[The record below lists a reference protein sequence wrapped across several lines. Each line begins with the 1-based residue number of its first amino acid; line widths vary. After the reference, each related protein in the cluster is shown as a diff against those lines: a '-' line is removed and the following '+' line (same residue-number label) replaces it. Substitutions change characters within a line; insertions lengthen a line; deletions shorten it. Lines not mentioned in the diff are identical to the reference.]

1 MDAMTGRFAK
11 QRLIFDGDAYYG
23 DEGTEVA
30 VEDLMSRDD
39 MTEDE
44 VRESYSDDQIFEHA
58 MDMMRDDW
66 DLELDRLKGFF
77 DKDSPNN
84 PNAGNHIL
92 IRGSA
97 QRWDRT
103 SSGIDVCERIEDV
116 LDFSPARFGRDN
128 VFADC
133 EIDRI
138 WDENGHLFLSGAHHD
153 GRVTVEVRQVS
164 EEAERLVFNKLD
176 YEGDIIDI
184 NPVEAM
190 GRRYRDGDE
199 RELYYDLWENA
210 DLCPLPRYEETLF
223 GGPALEY
230 EHESHDTKTTIRAY
244 PATQRW
250 TGTPEPYKKGYRFMI
265 LGEADGD
272 YLGDLEGEPH
282 KFCKSLEEA
291 QECCESFIAD
301 HWDTQGQE
309 YDLASA
315 SHEAE
320 LASAALASETHGSR
334 EIETERGDG

>member
-103 SSGIDVCERIEDV
+103 SSGIDVCERIEDL
-116 LDFSPARFGRDN
+116 LDCSPARFGRDN
-128 VFADC
+128 IFADC

-138 WDENGHLFLSGAHHD
+138 WDENGHLFLSGCA
-153 GRVTVEVRQVS
+153 
-164 EEAERLVFNKLD
+164 
-176 YEGDIIDI
+176 
-184 NPVEAM
+184 P
-190 GRRYRDGDE
+190 
-199 RELYYDLWENA
+199 
-210 DLCPLPRYEETLF
+210 
-223 GGPALEY
+223 
-230 EHESHDTKTTIRAY
+230 
-244 PATQRW
+244 
-250 TGTPEPYKKGYRFMI
+250 
-265 LGEADGD
+265 
-272 YLGDLEGEPH
+272 
-282 KFCKSLEEA
+282 
-291 QECCESFIAD
+291 
-301 HWDTQGQE
+301 
-309 YDLASA
+309 
-315 SHEAE
+315 
-320 LASAALASETHGSR
+320 
-334 EIETERGDG
+334 

>member
-103 SSGIDVCERIEDV
+103 SSGIDVCERIEDL
-116 LDFSPARFGRDN
+116 LDCSPARFGRDN
-128 VFADC
+128 IFADC

-138 WDENGHLFLSGAHHD
+138 WDENGHLFVSGAHHD

-164 EEAERLVFNKLD
+164 NEAERLVFDKLD

-199 RELYYDLWENA
+199 RELYHDLWEDA
-210 DLCPLPRYEETLF
+210 DLCPSPRYMEREF
-223 GGPALEY
+223 DCPVLEY
-230 EHESHDTKTTIRAY
+230 ERESHDTRTTIRVYPVTPSAIAAY
-244 PATQRW
+244 
-250 TGTPEPYKKGYRFMI
+250 EEGYQFMI
-265 LGEADGD
+265 LGQADGE
-272 YLGDLEGEPH
+272 YLGDLDGYPH
-282 KFCKSLEEA
+282 KFCKSLGQA
-291 QECCESFIAD
+291 QERCESFVAG
-301 HWDTQGQE
+301 HWDDERPG
-309 YDLASA
+309 YDLDSA
-315 SHEAE
+315 CREAE
-320 LASAALASETHGSR
+320 LAADALAPERQETR
-334 EIETERGDG
+334 EIETERGDD

>member
-11 QRLIFDGDAYYG
+11 RRLIFDGDAYYG

-103 SSGIDVCERIEDV
+103 SSGIDVCERIEDL
-116 LDFSPARFGRDN
+116 LDCSPARFGRDN
-128 VFADC
+128 IFADC

-138 WDENGHLFLSGAHHD
+138 WDENGHLFVSGAHHD

-164 EEAERLVFNKLD
+164 NEAERLVFDKLD

-199 RELYYDLWENA
+199 RELYHDLWEDA
-210 DLCPLPRYEETLF
+210 DLCPSPRYMEREF
-223 GGPALEY
+223 ECPVLEY
-230 EHESHDTKTTIRAY
+230 ERESHDTRTTIRVYPVTPSAIAAY
-244 PATQRW
+244 
-250 TGTPEPYKKGYRFMI
+250 EEGYQFMI
-265 LGEADGD
+265 LGQADGD
-272 YLGDLEGEPH
+272 YLGDLDGYPH
-282 KFCKSLEEA
+282 KFCKSLGQA
-291 QECCESFIAD
+291 QERCESFVAG
-301 HWDTQGQE
+301 HWDDERPG
-309 YDLASA
+309 YDLDSA
-315 SHEAE
+315 CREAE
-320 LASAALASETHGSR
+320 LAADALAPERQETR